1 MLPTFRPLKSLFLNS
16 ARMGKYIR
24 MPLKSMTFT
33 LNKEI
38 INQENGIELNF
49 TLEINMKK
57 KHFSEEDHQFFS

>member
-1 MLPTFRPLKSLFLNS
+1 
-16 ARMGKYIR
+16 MGKNIR
-24 MPLKSMTFT
+24 MPPKSMTFT

>member
-1 MLPTFRPLKSLFLNS
+1 
-16 ARMGKYIR
+16 MGKNIR
-24 MPLKSMTFT
+24 MPPKSMTFT

-57 KHFSEEDHQFFS
+57 KHFSGEDHRFFS